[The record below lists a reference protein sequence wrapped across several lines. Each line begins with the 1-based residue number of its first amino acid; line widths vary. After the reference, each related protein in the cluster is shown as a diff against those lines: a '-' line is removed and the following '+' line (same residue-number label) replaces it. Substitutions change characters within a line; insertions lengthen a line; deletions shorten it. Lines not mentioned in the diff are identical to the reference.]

1 MIGKESPDPSG
12 WLSEQR
18 ARKSPRRPC
27 GPRSVPL
34 KIVIVV
40 AFVLIIGSLASALVF
55 LIRDRG
61 RTHNTV
67 RALALR
73 VGFSIAL
80 FVLILIA
87 HQLGWIQAS
96 GVPVGVR

>member
-1 MIGKESPDPSG
+1 MIERLPDSNPAAPD
-12 WLSEQR
+12 R
-18 ARKSPRRPC
+18 PRRP
-27 GPRSVPL
+27 SL
-34 KIVIVV
+34 KIVIIL

-87 HQLGWIQAS
+87 HQLGWIQAG